1 MRSGTVQ
8 VRLASLSYTRSDEHN
23 SFSGCFAPNCEG
35 EGPHRS
41 LRGLKSGVALLVW
54 GERVTP
60 TATLSYAFSLYNL
73 LNMRWAQ
80 KANLIQNALGPEKKK
95 NYPSLFRGR
104 RTWPTC
110 ARVLVLV
117 E

>member
-1 MRSGTVQ
+1 M
-8 VRLASLSYTRSDEHN
+8 RLASLASLCYTRSDEHY

-35 EGPHRS
+35 EGPDRS
-41 LRGLKSGVALLVW
+41 LRGLKSGLVLLVW

-80 KANLIQNALGPEKKK
+80 KANLIQNTRGPEKKK
-95 NYPSLFRGR
+95 NYSFWILDSY
-104 RTWPTC
+104 C